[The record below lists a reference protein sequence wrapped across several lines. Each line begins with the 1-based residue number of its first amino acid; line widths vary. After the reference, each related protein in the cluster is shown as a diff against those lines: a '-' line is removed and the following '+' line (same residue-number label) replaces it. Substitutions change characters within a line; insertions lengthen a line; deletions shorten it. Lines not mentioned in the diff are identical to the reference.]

1 MQILL
6 GYLVLVAQIKQEI
19 NDKVKHT
26 LRKETI
32 SEAEIETF
40 LNFLFDDYLD
50 ITIPPA
56 PNDAGLDTTKTQ
68 DLKTETRHI
77 LQICQLEEE
86 VCSTIE
92 DTIKR
97 CETPPVPRAL
107 QQELFTYQS
116 CAKWTLRTIHKTIQ
130 PQQQGTNPKQ
140 VIQVHSEYIWFS
152 LEAIKGI
159 EKELQLLN
167 KAEQQTDIEL
177 SQISSLCSD

>member
-1 MQILL
+1 MLNDIADSLIFPPISRMQILL

-40 LNFLFDDYLD
+40 NFLFDDYLD

-56 PNDAGLDTTKTQ
+56 PNDAGLDATKTQ

-86 VCSTIE
+86 VCSTIK

-97 CETPPVPRAL
+97 YKTTPVPRAL
-107 QQELFTYQS
+107 QQELFTSLTPRAEVTANFTGQLGPLQCRIPLS
-116 CAKWTLRTIHKTIQ
+116 
-130 PQQQGTNPKQ
+130 TN
-140 VIQVHSEYIWFS
+140 
-152 LEAIKGI
+152 EAMSWVPATGQTSPISIPPSGK
-159 EKELQLLN
+159 LLN
-167 KAEQQTDIEL
+167 
-177 SQISSLCSD
+177 SF